1 MGRHIAAASALL
13 PRQSRLS
20 RPHHAPLRGGGGH
33 KAAHGLKKAFSRAGP
48 SVLQGPAMAMVNNS
62 LDEIDLAALKVSF
75 VSSFSAAVLTYF
87 TCLGSCWDFRSYGS
101 GGKWNLWPGRFRF
114 LRRKSFSWSIQAPPC
129 FSIRLV
135 IPTVTLNICRKIHD
149 PVKLYNMIFENHQL
163 VTFRLIHSLPRFTR
177 DVTPRQG
184 NLLPLKVVVGSSFT
198 YCDQDVCDSFR

>member
-1 MGRHIAAASALL
+1 MQASVSLIAWPVYVSCRVASKRFGEGAAAILRAAASAL
-13 PRQSRLS
+13 PRHSSLS

-87 TCLGSCWDFRSYGS
+87 ICLGSRWDIRSYGS

-114 LRRKSFSWSIQAPPC
+114 PRRKSFSWSIQAPPC

-149 PVKLYNMIFENHQL
+149 PNEIV
-163 VTFRLIHSLPRFTR
+163 RLDI
-177 DVTPRQG
+177 
-184 NLLPLKVVVGSSFT
+184 
-198 YCDQDVCDSFR
+198 

>member
-1 MGRHIAAASALL
+1 MGGHIAAASALL

-87 TCLGSCWDFRSYGS
+87 ICLGSRWDFRSYGS

-135 IPTVTLNICRKIHD
+135 IPTVTLNVCWKIHD
-149 PVKLYNMIFENHQL
+149 RVKLYDNDMICENDQL
-163 VTFRLIHSLPRFTR
+163 TTFRLIHSLPRFTR

-184 NLLPLKVVVGSSFT
+184 NLLPLKVAVGSSFT
-198 YCDQDVCDSFR
+198 SRRSRCL